1 MEPSSAAKKT
11 QRITDRKPRSLC
23 VPFASEAD
31 YDRCVGDCA
40 YYRRYL
46 MEQYQH
52 HPELFPL
59 AWSDGFH
66 FHDVVPSKKQGL
78 RQRRVKLKHDGSVYQ
93 LRPSFM
99 MPYML
104 GRTQAV
110 EKPLF
115 LRRWGV
121 PFEALAY
128 VFGRDPMYWYRTYV
142 SLGRASVVGTTIKA
156 ADSLP
161 AHVIA
166 DEKHT
171 RCRGR
176 SVYIPTTVADTC
188 ILGAEVVEA
197 ADTPTLTQGYEVFRT
212 EAHQLDPAYA
222 PQTVNT
228 DGWKPTQAAWK
239 TLFPSIT
246 LLLCFLHA
254 VLAVKNRCRST
265 PVLGYRVCT
274 RLWQVYAAPSV
285 AATSAAFASGS
296 SRNPYATRLKK
307 NYGIFVITPRPSK
320 PPIASPAAI
329 APPMAW
335 NG

>member
-1 MEPSSAAKKT
+1 
-11 QRITDRKPRSLC
+11 
-23 VPFASEAD
+23 
-31 YDRCVGDCA
+31 
-40 YYRRYL
+40 
-46 MEQYQH
+46 
-52 HPELFPL
+52 
-59 AWSDGFH
+59 
-66 FHDVVPSKKQGL
+66 
-78 RQRRVKLKHDGSVYQ
+78 
-93 LRPSFM
+93 
-99 MPYML
+99 MPYMI

-121 PFEALAY
+121 SFEALAY
-128 VFGRDPMYWYRTYV
+128 VFGRDPMYWYRAYV

-161 AHVIA
+161 AHGIA

-176 SVYIPTTVADTC
+176 RVYIPTTVADHG

-197 ADTPTLTQGYEVFRT
+197 ADTAT
-212 EAHQLDPAYA
+212 AHPLDPAYA

-265 PVLGYRVCT
+265 PVLGYTVCT
-274 RLWQVYAAPSV
+274 RLWQVYAAPGV
-285 AATSAAFASGS
+285 AAFAQRIRRLRQWLQSQPLGDSVKEKLRDICDNAVAFKAAYRYPGS
-296 SRNPYATRLKK
+296 HRTSNGLERWMNYQHRLLFTMQYFHGTRPNATLYVRAMALLWNFHPYGRRTQQK
-307 NYGIFVITPRPSK
+307 YGPGMSPFERINQFRYHDNWLENMM
-320 PPIASPAAI
+320 IAASMRRQHMPHKI
-329 APPMAW
+329 R
-335 NG
+335 